1 LDLGLIGLQAY
12 ATNNKRGIM
21 ARSESKLDCLIIGH
35 NEIEFGLV
43 EERLK
48 WTQRHSGSYDD
59 LKANSINFHGR
70 RITYMNLLNEMAI
83 NFTAVL
89 DSSSIS

>member
-1 LDLGLIGLQAY
+1 
-12 ATNNKRGIM
+12 M
-21 ARSESKLDCLIIGH
+21 AKSESKLDCLIIGH
-35 NEIEFGLV
+35 NGIEFGLV